1 MASFLGRMKTATQVT
16 DSQSPRRIP
25 LTLLTDYVLSHQI
38 QSSSDNGGGFGEEEL
53 ENFSDRYSLPAWEWI
68 LNSTKHNNMLII
80 GAIGSQELVLLAERN
95 VNVMI
100 FESNKVKFP
109 STRGSTHF
117 KIFKNVKFIA
127 TQG

>member
-1 MASFLGRMKTATQVT
+1 MKTATQVT
-16 DSQSPRRIP
+16 DSQLPRRIP

-53 ENFSDRYSLPAWEWI
+53 EIISDRYSLPAWEWI
-68 LNSTKHNNMLII
+68 LNSIKHNNMLII

-100 FESNKVKFP
+100 FKSNEVKKKYMQD
-109 STRGSTHF
+109 SSEDWIRDD
-117 KIFKNVKFIA
+117 
-127 TQG
+127 